1 MWFYV
6 LLSLC
11 FLLTSPQSAQAAGE
25 ISLSPAIEKITIEN
39 PDQPTQY
46 TMYVASNLG
55 RPQQV
60 VFEVVPVSSV
70 DVLGKPLLD
79 QSPGALERI
88 SQQVVLEP
96 KQAMLLPQERIGV
109 SVTIHPGLL
118 PPGGTYA
125 LLTAKLEDKANA
137 GSKTQAS
144 VVPVIASFLAIRN
157 LNGEDRRIAIG
168 GMTWPNLPITFNLN
182 EQVEVSL
189 ENQGNVHVEPHGLV
203 ELTDNFNRLVSR
215 GQLNENSHLI
225 MPSQEKVLGVSM
237 RSLGSSLPISMY
249 ALKTSGTDE
258 LGQNPFVSIKRFVYI
273 SPWVAGSAA
282 VIGLLLLLANKYKD
296 FKPFKRRKNR
306 KINDLA
312 NRTSINDVLEIL
324 QPKQ

>member
-1 MWFYV
+1 MWFYIFI
-6 LLSLC
+6 SLC
-11 FLLTSPQSAQAAGE
+11 LWLITPTPAQAAGE

-46 TMYVASNLG
+46 TMYVTSNLD

-60 VFEVVPVSSV
+60 VFEALPVKSV

-79 QSPGALERI
+79 QSPGALDRI

-109 SVTIHPGLL
+109 SVTIHGGLL

-125 LLTAKLEDKANA
+125 LITATLDDNANK
-137 GSKTQAS
+137 GNSTQTS
-144 VVPVIASFLAIRN
+144 IVPVIASFLAVRN
-157 LNGEDRRIAIG
+157 PDGEDRKIAIG
-168 GMTWPNLPITFNLN
+168 GMTWPRLPVTFNLN
-182 EQVEVSL
+182 EKVEVSL

-215 GQLNENSHLI
+215 GQLNENAHLI
-225 MPSQEKVLGVSM
+225 LPSQAKVLGVSM
-237 RSLGSSLPISMY
+237 RSIDSSLPVSIYS
-249 ALKTSGTDE
+249 LKTSGADE
-258 LGQNPFVSIKRFVYI
+258 LGQNPFVSIKRFLYI
-273 SPWVAGSAA
+273 SPWLAGSVAI
-282 VIGLLLLLANKYKD
+282 IGLLLLLANKFRD

-306 KINDLA
+306 KAKDLA

-324 QPKQ
+324 QPK